1 MKIMVNF
8 SENEIVSTLNTVADV
23 SNECASSIGSANQ
36 ISAET
41 RNRAIRRFREN
52 EFYKEHHSPA
62 VDITMDCNILLID
75 IKDDAYLDALNL
87 FVKVVKIFTPFLG
100 GLYNLYKGLSNSA
113 ELLKGHF
120 GAFNEKWSVKEDDKK
135 YVVIPVAYEGMR
147 FHVVCCYDGYNKNV
161 CCITSDSNT
170 DAARKFEDV
179 LYELYD
185 EKVGTFDN
193 SVFMLTKEEADKK
206 AHEW

>member
-36 ISAET
+36 ISTET
-41 RNRAIRRFREN
+41 RNRAISRFREN

-62 VDITMDCNILLID
+62 VDITMDCNILL
-75 IKDDAYLDALNL
+75 
-87 FVKVVKIFTPFLG
+87 KVVKIFTPFLG

-135 YVVIPVAYEGMR
+135 YVVIPAAYEGMR

-161 CCITSDSNT
+161 CCVTSDSNT
-170 DAARKFEDV
+170 DAAQKFESV